1 MEDNVILSLQEEYL
15 EIGSSLIL
23 EEFYTNILKLSYHIL
38 KYKQFYTTN
47 YDELDEIVKDVC
59 SSIVIRLINNKKT
72 VIKDNPFAYLQRAI
86 LYASRPDNNKS
97 VQFFPLEDY
106 DGYPT
111 CTDDMDPTFNEVVLD
126 NSEETIHTFI
136 VEYLKDEEDKDIL
149 YDSFYDCILTDKDYH
164 KYIYKMKLKY
174 MKAKFCRMMEAFE
187 EHLRRSL

>member
-164 KYIYKMKLKY
+164 KYIYKMKLKH

-187 EHLRRSL
+187 EYLRRSL